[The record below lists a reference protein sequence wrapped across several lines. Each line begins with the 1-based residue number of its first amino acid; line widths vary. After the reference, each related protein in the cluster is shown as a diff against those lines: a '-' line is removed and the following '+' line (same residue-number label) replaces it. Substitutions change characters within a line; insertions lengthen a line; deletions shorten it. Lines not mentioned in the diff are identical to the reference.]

1 MNIASAVRVLAT
13 LSWVATL
20 GLVALGVVRSSRGK
34 SFKSIGRI
42 VIVVGIL
49 SLALTTVASGMVFIQ
64 PDERGVVIS
73 AISPQGYRSE
83 PLEPGLRWVIPFAEN
98 VVTYSISRQTY
109 TMSIAPTEGRVQG
122 DDSVAGRTSD
132 GQVVLIDASVIYAI
146 DPSQIIDVHILWRN
160 RYEDELVR
168 PVARGIIRDQA
179 SQYQID
185 EINSEQR
192 FEMVGQIREELAV
205 KLQEN
210 GLILVDFVLRNVQF
224 SDEYAASVEQKQIAE
239 QLAQQAVF
247 VVEQRRQEAEQARQ
261 VAAGSADAAVIA
273 AQGRADARI
282 IEAEAEATALEL
294 IAEALRSNPDLL
306 TYEYILNLAPN
317 IQVMLVPNDN
327 PYLLPLPSLEGS
339 GAVTP

>member
-1 MNIASAVRVLAT
+1 MNIANAVRALAT
-13 LSWVATL
+13 LAWVA
-20 GLVALGVVRSSRGK
+20 ALGVLALAVVRSSRGK
-34 SFKSIGRI
+34 GSKAVVRL
-42 VIVVGIL
+42 VIVLGV
-49 SLALTTVASGMVFIQ
+49 LALILTTIGAGMVFIQ

-83 PLEPGLRWVIPFAEN
+83 VLEPGLRWVIPFAEN
-98 VVTYSISRQTY
+98 VVTYTISRQTY
-109 TMSIAPTEGRVQG
+109 TMSIAPSEGSVQG

-132 GQVVLIDASVIYAI
+132 GQVVLIDASVIYAV
-146 DPSQIIDVHILWRN
+146 DPEQVIDVHILWRN
-160 RYEDELVR
+160 RYQEDLVR
-168 PVARGIIRDQA
+168 PLSRGIIRDQA

-192 FEMVGQIREELAV
+192 FELVAAIQSELAD

-210 GLILVDFVLRNVQF
+210 GLVLVDFVLRNVQF

-247 VVEQRRQEAEQARQ
+247 IVEQRRQEAEQARQ
-261 VAAGSADAAVIA
+261 VAAGAADAAVIA
-273 AQGRADARI
+273 AQGRADARL
-282 IEAEAEATALEL
+282 IEAEAEAAALEL
-294 IAEALRSNPDLL
+294 IAEALRANPDLL

-327 PYLLPLPSLEGS
+327 PYLLPLPSMEG
-339 GAVTP
+339 GGTTP